1 MPQLSQLFKTR
12 GYNEINHIIL
22 KNHMNDLPAWLQIS
36 KLTKIC
42 KKVLRKQIGKTK
54 IGLLR
59 KQGVLSESMYI
70 HMVNPLHLAIFHN
83 NMPLVKYFCFDLQ
96 INLKKSL
103 AVDFELLLQ
112 PTSRSTP
119 YARDRDINNFTDKY
133 SDFQFS
139 RAVGDV
145 SEMTPGGNSTET

>member
-1 MPQLSQLFKTR
+1 
-12 GYNEINHIIL
+12 
-22 KNHMNDLPAWLQIS
+22 
-36 KLTKIC
+36 
-42 KKVLRKQIGKTK
+42 
-54 IGLLR
+54 
-59 KQGVLSESMYI
+59 MYI

-96 INLKKSL
+96 INLKKTL

-119 YARDRDINNFTDKY
+119 LRDINNFTDKY

-139 RAVGDV
+139 RAVGEIE
-145 SEMTPGGNSTET
+145 EMTPCGNSTETQHDMIEKGRYPLIVFLVYCYLNLGFDSKMIMFFWSEFGQEIFNEHDLMFLTKVALKNR